1 MAQSTIRLAAG
12 AGVVAASL
20 LIVGPH
26 PAQAVA
32 DKHGSGSHSKNDDRK
47 NGSNRRGNRPK
58 PSVPNLLNGVLNI
71 RGTAKDPI
79 PDLAPPATD
88 LEPPVMDLGP
98 RVMDLGTGGSD
109 LEDLA
114 VVQSI
119 APEGPT
125 ALRSAAVVEEPP
137 SVNASGAVPRSGS
150 DHIGAS
156 AVPVQS
162 PRVVVGNG
170 RSPGLQAAD
179 PEPGR
184 ENPVTPEVV
193 PAVPAAIEVTIAPM
207 PPLPPVERIRP
218 PRLTVGEMGPAE
230 IDTMTDP
237 FFGLAGLILI
247 PAIGAA
253 LGYRQA
259 RAAQSVRESARS

>member
-1 MAQSTIRLAAG
+1 MAQSTIRFAAG

-26 PAQAVA
+26 PAQALA
-32 DKHGSGSHSKNDDRK
+32 DKHGSGSHSKNDGRK
-47 NGSNRRGNRPK
+47 NGSHSRGNRPK
-58 PSVPNLLNGVLNI
+58 PNVPDLVNGVLNI
-71 RGTAKDPI
+71 GGAAKDPI
-79 PDLAPPATD
+79 PDL
-88 LEPPVMDLGP
+88 EPP
-98 RVMDLGTGGSD
+98 VMDLGTGGSD

-150 DHIGAS
+150 DHIRAS
-156 AVPVQS
+156 AVPVRS

-170 RSPGLQAAD
+170 RSPGLQAAE
-179 PEPGR
+179 PEPGP

-193 PAVPAAIEVTIAPM
+193 PAVPAAIEVTIAPL

-218 PRLTVGEMGPAE
+218 PQLVVGETGPPE

-237 FFGLAGLILI
+237 LFGLAGLILI
-247 PAIGAA
+247 PAVGAA

-259 RAAQSVRESARS
+259 RAAQSLRESIRS